1 MKRFQKLSIV
11 CLLLLYAAVYTPV
24 SELFKLPALITHFTE
39 HRSEDQSISFLRFL
53 QLHYFNGNPKDADY
67 DRDMQLPFK
76 NGEYTLVSL
85 SAIFIPVMEKAVPDV
100 PVQVLQTEK
109 GNPSEVFISSVYL
122 SNIWQPPR
130 LS

>member
-1 MKRFQKLSIV
+1 VNKLQKLSII

-24 SELFKLPALITHFTE
+24 SELFKLPVLIAHFQE
-39 HRSEDQSISFLRFL
+39 HRSEDQNISFLRFL
-53 QLHYFNGNPKDADY
+53 QLHYFNGSPKDADY

-85 SAIFIPVMEKAVPDV
+85 SAIFLPVIEKAAPDV
-100 PVQVLQTEK
+100 PVQLLQTK
-109 GNPSEVFISSVYL
+109 KANRSENFISSVYL

>member
-1 MKRFQKLSIV
+1 VKRFQKLSIV

-24 SELFKLPALITHFTE
+24 SELFKLPVLITHFAE
-39 HRSEDQSISFLRFL
+39 HRTEDQNISFLRFL
-53 QLHYFNGNPKDADY
+53 QLHYFNGSPKDADY

-76 NGEYTLVSL
+76 NGEYTLVSF

-100 PVQVLQTEK
+100 PVQVLQTQK
-109 GNPSEVFISSVYL
+109 VKQSENFFSSVYL